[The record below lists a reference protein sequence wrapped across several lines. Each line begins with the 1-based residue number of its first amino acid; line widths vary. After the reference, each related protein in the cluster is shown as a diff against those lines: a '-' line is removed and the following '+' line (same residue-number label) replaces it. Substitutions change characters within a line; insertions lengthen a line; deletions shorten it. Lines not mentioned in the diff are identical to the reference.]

1 MIGNIFQWLGR
12 ARRSARAALLA
23 AERRA
28 SLGMGKSPAFGP
40 SDARRSNQLA
50 FDPDAPYALCGR
62 PQLSTFNSQPL
73 RGFSLIEVMVAMF
86 VFFIV
91 VFAILGMVVQSVG
104 AARALQKQHAD
115 CGLVAAQFSLSN
127 TLEEGSYS
135 GDFEGIVPDYT
146 WNAEVFEA
154 GSNGFFQID
163 IAVHK
168 KGASGKDVGE
178 TMSMLKFTG
187 QKSKAPGSL
196 RR

>member
-1 MIGNIFQWLGR
+1 MNVRILHWLDRVRGS
-12 ARRSARAALLA
+12 ARDRSAAA
-23 AERRA
+23 R
-28 SLGMGKSPAFGP
+28 G
-40 SDARRSNQLA
+40 

-62 PQLSTFNSQPL
+62 PQITSLRAHPW
-73 RGFSLIEVMVAMF
+73 RGFSLIEVMIAMF

-115 CGLVAAQFSLSN
+115 CGLVASMFSLSN

-135 GDFEGIVPDYT
+135 GDFQDLVPGYT
-146 WNAEVFEA
+146 WDAEVVEA

-168 KGASGKDVGE
+168 QNASGKSVGE

>member
-1 MIGNIFQWLGR
+1 MNGKIFHWLGR
-12 ARRSARAALLA
+12 ARRSN
-23 AERRA
+23 
-28 SLGMGKSPAFGP
+28 PT
-40 SDARRSNQLA
+40 A

-62 PQLSTFNSQPL
+62 PQLAASNRHPL
-73 RGFSLIEVMVAMF
+73 RGFSLLEVMVAMF

-115 CGLVAAQFSLSN
+115 CGLVAARFALSN
-127 TLEEGSYS
+127 SLEEGTYS
-135 GDFEGIVPDYT
+135 GDFEGLVKDYT
-146 WNAEVFEA
+146 WDAEVREA
-154 GSNGFFQID
+154 GSNGFFVID